1 MINFF
6 KLIRW
11 QNLVLILLIQVLIKY
26 VLFNTIDALSL
37 ALSDFNF
44 GLLVLATLCI
54 AAAGNIINDIYDLET
69 DQINKPDRVI
79 IDKHISEKT
88 AFNWYVILTI
98 IAVGIG
104 FYLANQ
110 VQKTGFAV
118 IFIGISALLYMYA
131 THLKQAILIGNLVI
145 AGLVSMV
152 ILVVGL
158 FDLLPVITAEN
169 QLLQL
174 GFFKILMDYA
184 IFALMINLCREIL
197 KDIEDI
203 DGDHALEMR
212 TLPIVIGR
220 LRATKVVFALSILL
234 QFLIVYYIISEIY
247 EYYIAVVYFLLCI
260 VAPLLVFSIKIFTAE
275 TKKEFQHLSNLLK
288 FVMLF
293 GVLSILLY
301 PFILN

>member
-44 GLLVLATLCI
+44 GLLVLATVCI

-131 THLKQAILIGNLVI
+131 THLKQATIIGNLVI

>member
-44 GLLVLATLCI
+44 GLLVLATVCI

-131 THLKQAILIGNLVI
+131 THLKQATIIGNLVI

-203 DGDHALEMR
+203 DGDHAMEMR

>member
-44 GLLVLATLCI
+44 GLLVLATVCI

-98 IAVGIG
+98 IAIGIG

-131 THLKQAILIGNLVI
+131 THLKQATLIGNLVI

-152 ILVVGL
+152 LLVVGL

-203 DGDHALEMR
+203 DGDHAMEMR

-275 TKKEFQHLSNLLK
+275 TKKELQHLSNLLK

>member
-1 MINFF
+1 
-6 KLIRW
+6 
-11 QNLVLILLIQVLIKY
+11 
-26 VLFNTIDALSL
+26 
-37 ALSDFNF
+37 
-44 GLLVLATLCI
+44 
-54 AAAGNIINDIYDLET
+54 
-69 DQINKPDRVI
+69 
-79 IDKHISEKT
+79 
-88 AFNWYVILTI
+88 
-98 IAVGIG
+98 
-104 FYLANQ
+104 
-110 VQKTGFAV
+110 
-118 IFIGISALLYMYA
+118 MYA
-131 THLKQAILIGNLVI
+131 THLKQATIIGNLMI